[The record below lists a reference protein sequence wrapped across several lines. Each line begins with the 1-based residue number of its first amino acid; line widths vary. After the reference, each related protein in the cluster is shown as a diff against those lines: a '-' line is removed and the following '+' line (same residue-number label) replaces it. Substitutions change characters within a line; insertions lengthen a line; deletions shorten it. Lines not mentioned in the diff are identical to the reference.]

1 MQVSRMVLKWVL
13 KFVPTNIDS
22 EKHDKIK
29 ISKIITIAMGASEEQ
44 EHAHAVIEY
53 TTQFDNNS
61 HVIWLP
67 LLGPTL
73 QQYVM

>member
-53 TTQFDNNS
+53 TTQFDNNTAAVC
-61 HVIWLP
+61 HVVKSPQLI
-67 LLGPTL
+67 
-73 QQYVM
+73 